1 MPSLTSAQTQYK
13 ADYPQYSAF
22 VDELSYAHPD
32 IAIAGDTQA
41 LSAFDSSLAQL
52 GSSDPSA
59 ILKTA
64 QTNLQAVLDQAK

>member
-1 MPSLTSAQTQYK
+1 
-13 ADYPQYSAF
+13 
-22 VDELSYAHPD
+22 LSYAHPD